1 MPTSQLDRL
10 GITLMFYV
18 VSTGV
23 IRIYIRDPNFT
34 EWTGIIWILNLLEKK
49 KRKKE
54 KKKERKKRNEM
65 KGRKKKKNQQKN
77 S

>member
-1 MPTSQLDRL
+1 
-10 GITLMFYV
+10 MFYV

-34 EWTGIIWILNLLEKK
+34 EWTGIIWILNLLGKK

-54 KKKERKKRNEM
+54 KKKERKKEKKWNE
-65 KGRKKKKNQQKN
+65 RKEEKKKNQQQN